1 MCCRSTSSDHIE
13 GWGRSLLHG
22 NQLNTWSRA
31 TVVFLNL
38 CEELGA
44 LFNHVV
50 HCAAI
55 PTGRSGV
62 STVASQVTNLVTIVT
77 HNLASTSAGHPTT
90 ATTAKSTSAG
100 GTAVVT
106 IAIII
111 GGFIVDSVGIRGAI
125 SHKVIATTFF
135 FIMPDGLTKLAV
147 GVFGNLNISLKKMA
161 VLRVMLTRG
170 VKNLTI
176 YNTGIELGG
185 RPVFR

>member
-1 MCCRSTSSDHIE
+1 MRRNSTPSDHIE
-13 GWGRSLLHG
+13 SWGKSLL
-22 NQLNTWSRA
+22 NLDQLNIRDRA
-31 TVVFLNL
+31 TVIFLNL

-90 ATTAKSTSAG
+90 AAAAKSTSFG
-100 GTAVVT
+100 GAATVT

-111 GGFIVDSVGIRGAI
+111 LGFIVDSVGVRGAL
-125 SHKVIATTFF
+125 SHKVVATTLV
-135 FIMPDGLTKLAV
+135 FIMPYGLTELAV
-147 GVFGNLNISLKKMA
+147 GVFGSLNISLKKMA
-161 VLRVMLTRG
+161 VLRAMLARG
-170 VKNLTI
+170 AANLTI

-185 RPVFR
+185 RARV

>member
-1 MCCRSTSSDHIE
+1 MCRSSTPGDHIE

-50 HCAAI
+50 YCAAI

-62 STVASQVTNLVTIVT
+62 PTVVSQVTNLVTIVT
-77 HNLASTSAGHPTT
+77 HNLASTSSGHPTI
-90 ATTAKSTSAG
+90 AVTAKSTSSRGVA
-100 GTAVVT
+100 TVT

-111 GGFIVDSVGIRGAI
+111 LGFIVDSVGVRGALL
-125 SHKVIATTFF
+125 HKVVATTLF
-135 FIMPDGLTKLAV
+135 FIMPYGLTELTV

-161 VLRVMLTRG
+161 VLRAMLASG
-170 VKNLTI
+170 LANLTI
-176 YNTGIELGG
+176 
-185 RPVFR
+185 